1 MTPGSRSK
9 LLDFFTSWRML
20 VVLLLGF
27 SSGLPL
33 ALTATTLQAWMK
45 SENADLAVIGLFSLV
60 ALPYGLKVLW
70 APAMDRFVPPFL
82 GRRRGWMLLSQ
93 IALVV
98 TVAAMAFSNP
108 VTSPVVTAALAFLT
122 AFFSASQDI
131 VVDAYRTDLAENE
144 EIGPAAAL
152 YITGYRFG
160 MLTSGAVAL
169 ILSDHLSWR
178 VVYLLMAAAML
189 IGIIATLFA
198 PEPVVAAKPPRTITE
213 AVVLPF
219 AEYFRRQ
226 GALEMLGFIVL
237 YKLDVVIAMAMT
249 TPFLLDLGFT
259 KTDIGAVTKGFGL
272 VATIIGTLAGG
283 ALMVKLGL
291 KRSLWTFGLSQGISG
306 LSFMLLAH
314 VGHDYPT
321 MVAAIT
327 IESFCSGMGTA
338 AFTAFLMSICDK
350 RFTATQYALL
360 TSVMGLSRVI
370 GSAPT
375 GYLAKAL
382 GWEQYFL
389 LSVLAMIPGLVL
401 LTRYSKWRLAPSV
414 QEH

>member
-1 MTPGSRSK
+1 MATRPGST
-9 LLDFFTSWRML
+9 LLDFFIRWRMV

-45 SENADLAVIGLFSLV
+45 SENADLTVIGLFSLV

-70 APAMDRFVPPFL
+70 APAMDRFMPPFL
-82 GRRRGWMLLSQ
+82 GRRRGWMLISQ
-93 IALVV
+93 LALLF
-98 TVAAMAFSNP
+98 TIAAMAFSNP
-108 VTSPVVTAALAFLT
+108 VRSPVATALLAFLI

-131 VVDAYRTDLAENE
+131 VVDAYRTELATKE
-144 EIGPAAAL
+144 EVGPAAAL

-160 MLTSGAVAL
+160 MLMSGAAAL
-169 ILSDHLSWR
+169 ILSDHVSWQ
-178 VVYLLMAAAML
+178 VVYLLMAAAMVV
-189 IGIIATLFA
+189 GIVASVFA

-219 AEYFRRQ
+219 VEYFRRQ
-226 GALEMLGFIVL
+226 GALEVLAFIIL
-237 YKLDVVIAMAMT
+237 YKIDVVIAMAMT
-249 TPFLLDLGFT
+249 TPFLLDIGFT

-272 VATIIGTLAGG
+272 VATILGTLAGG

-306 LSFMLLAH
+306 LSFMWLAH

-338 AFTAFLMSICDK
+338 AFTAFLMSICDT
-350 RFTATQYALL
+350 RFTATQYALF

-389 LSVLAMIPGLVL
+389 LSVLAMVPGLLL
-401 LTRYSKWRLAPSV
+401 LTRYSKWRFASSG
-414 QEH
+414 Q

>member
-1 MTPGSRSK
+1 MTPLRQAKVLG
-9 LLDFFTSWRML
+9 LFTSWRML

-45 SENADLAVIGLFSLV
+45 SENADLTVIGLFSLV

-70 APAMDRFVPPFL
+70 APAMDRFIPPFL

-93 IALVV
+93 IALVC
-98 TVAAMAFSNP
+98 TIAAMAFSNP
-108 VTSPVVTAALAFLT
+108 VRFPAMTALLAFLV

-131 VVDAYRTDLAENE
+131 VVDAYRTDLAKKE
-144 EIGPAAAL
+144 EVGPSAAL

-169 ILSDHLSWR
+169 ILSDHLSWQM
-178 VVYLLMAAAML
+178 VYLLMAAAMTV
-189 IGIIATLFA
+189 GIVASVFA
-198 PEPVVAAKPPRTITE
+198 PEPTEPAKLPRTLTE

-219 AEYFRRQ
+219 VEYFRRQ
-226 GALEMLGFIVL
+226 GALEVLAFIIL
-237 YKLDVVIAMAMT
+237 YKIDVVIAMAMT

-272 VATIIGTLAGG
+272 VATILGTLAGG

-306 LSFMLLAH
+306 LSFMWLAH
-314 VGHDYPT
+314 VGHDYPM
-321 MVAAIT
+321 MVIAIT

-350 RFTATQYALL
+350 RFTATQYALF

-375 GYLAKAL
+375 GYIAKAL

-389 LSVLAMIPGLVL
+389 LSVLAMAPGLLL
-401 LTRYSKWRLAPSV
+401 LTRYSTWKFTSTTK
-414 QEH
+414 

>member
-1 MTPGSRSK
+1 
-9 LLDFFTSWRML
+9 ML

>member
-1 MTPGSRSK
+1 MASRPRST
-9 LLDFFTSWRML
+9 LLDFFTSWRMF

-45 SENADLAVIGLFSLV
+45 SENADLTVIGLFSLV

-70 APAMDRFVPPFL
+70 APAMDRFIPPFL

-98 TVAAMAFSNP
+98 TIAAMAFSNP
-108 VTSPVVTAALAFLT
+108 VRFPAVMAVLAFLT

-131 VVDAYRTDLAENE
+131 VVDAYRTDLAKSE
-144 EIGPAAAL
+144 EVGPAAAL

-169 ILSDHLSWR
+169 ILSDHLSWQL
-178 VVYLLMAAAML
+178 VYLLMAAAMA
-189 IGIIATLFA
+189 IGIVASILA
-198 PEPVVAAKPPRTITE
+198 PEPAEAASAPRTIAE

-272 VATIIGTLAGG
+272 VATIVGTLAGG

-314 VGHDYPT
+314 VGNDYPT

-350 RFTATQYALL
+350 RFTATQYALF

-375 GYLAKAL
+375 GYLAKAF

-401 LTRYSKWRLAPSV
+401 LTRYSKWRLAASAK
-414 QEH
+414 